1 MRRTTTT
8 RPWRYWKQ
16 PSGAACANREDRAA
30 MSKRN
35 KVFLGVGGGVLLIV
49 LVMVSASAKRDKGI
63 EVRFETVGRRDL
75 VAAVTASGKIQPKKK
90 VDVSA
95 DITGRITKIAV
106 REGDLVKQGQFLI
119 QIDPTIYEAMLQQA
133 TATLASSQAAEVQ
146 ARANRDQADRAWK
159 RTKELHTSSPNL
171 VSTEQLEQ

>member
-49 LVMVSASAKRDKGI
+49 LVMVSASAKGGGKGM
-63 EVRFETVGRRDL
+63 EGRFETIGRRDL
-75 VAAVTASGKIQPKKK
+75 VTAVTGSGKVEPSQK
-90 VDVSA
+90 A
-95 DITGRITKIAV
+95 DINADTTGR
-106 REGDLVKQGQFLI
+106 
-119 QIDPTIYEAMLQQA
+119 
-133 TATLASSQAAEVQ
+133 S
-146 ARANRDQADRAWK
+146 
-159 RTKELHTSSPNL
+159 
-171 VSTEQLEQ
+171 